1 MTRMTRMTGLG
12 GVRANRRIVF
22 HGLGALGVAAALAGC
37 AGDDGDGTNEQVA
50 SGAELTTT
58 DQVPVGGGIVL
69 TDQKVVVTQPTE
81 GKFKA
86 YTAVCTHQQLLVTSV
101 EDGVIHCSNHGSEY
115 DAATGEV
122 TRGPAPSAL
131 AAVEIKVKGDK
142 ILKA

>member
-1 MTRMTRMTGLG
+1 MSGLG
-12 GVRANRRIVF
+12 EVRANRRIVF

-37 AGDDGDGTNEQVA
+37 AGDDGDGGGDGGDQVE

-81 GKFKA
+81 GEFRA

-101 EDGVIHCSNHGSEY
+101 EDGTIICSNHGSEY

-122 TRGPAPSAL
+122 TGGPAPSAL
-131 AAVEIKVKGDK
+131 ATVEIDVEGDK
-142 ILKA
+142 ILKR

>member
-1 MTRMTRMTGLG
+1 MSGLG
-12 GVRANRRIVF
+12 EVRASRRIVF
-22 HGLGALGVAAALAGC
+22 HGLGALGVAVALAGC
-37 AGDDGDGTNEQVA
+37 AGGGDDDSGADEVE

-69 TDQKVVVTQPTE
+69 TDQQVVVTQPTE
-81 GKFKA
+81 GEFRA

-101 EDGVIHCSNHGSEY
+101 EDGTIVCSNHGSEY

-122 TRGPAPSAL
+122 TQGPASAAL
-131 AAVEIKVKGDK
+131 ATVAITRDGDK

>member
-1 MTRMTRMTGLG
+1 MSGLG
-12 GVRANRRIVF
+12 QVRANRRIVF

-37 AGDDGDGTNEQVA
+37 GGGDDGGNGGDGGDEVE

-81 GKFKA
+81 GEFMA

-101 EDGVIHCSNHGSEY
+101 EDGTILCANHGSEY

-122 TRGPAPSAL
+122 TGGPAPSKL
-131 AAVEIKVKGDK
+131 ATVAIKVEGDK
-142 ILKA
+142 ILKR

>member
-1 MTRMTRMTGLG
+1 MSRIGE
-12 GVRANRRIVF
+12 VRANRRIVF

-37 AGDDGDGTNEQVA
+37 AGDDGDGGGDGGDDQVEA
-50 SGAELTTT
+50 GAELTTT

-81 GKFKA
+81 GEFKA

-101 EDGVIHCSNHGSEY
+101 EDGVIHCANHGSEY

-122 TRGPAPSAL
+122 TGGPAPSGL
-131 AAVEIKVKGDK
+131 AVVEITVDGDK
-142 ILKA
+142 IVKR

>member
-1 MTRMTRMTGLG
+1 MTRMTGFG
-12 GVRANRRIVF
+12 EVRANRRIVF

-37 AGDDGDGTNEQVA
+37 ASDEGGDGEDAVE
-50 SGAELTTT
+50 SGAALTTT
-58 DQVPVGGGIVL
+58 AEVPVGGGIVL
-69 TDQKVVVTQPTE
+69 TDKQVVVTQPTE

-115 DAATGEV
+115 DAATGDV

-131 AAVEIKVKGDK
+131 AAVEITVKGDK